1 MEFGVFDWIDRDPL
15 LLADTYEQRLEV
27 VTAADEAG
35 FWCYHLA
42 EHHGTPL
49 GMAPAPGLFLAAASQ
64 RTRRIRLGPLVYL
77 LPLYN
82 PVRLAEEIAMLD
94 HLSRGRLE
102 LGIGRGAS
110 PYELAML
117 NVDVD
122 ETKAM
127 FDEALDVILM
137 ALTTGQVNYSGQHYR
152 FRDVLVP
159 TRPYQQPIPPLW
171 YPTSNPASMTWVG
184 QQRFSTLFAHTTR
197 VLDEQRQMIAAYEQ
211 ALAGPPDPDGAL
223 NAHAPQQRYGLV
235 RHVCVAES
243 DAEALAVAR
252 AAWPAWHSS
261 FNFLWRLHD
270 NPRHE
275 ASADFDGAVESGM
288 ALVGSPATVVARLRA
303 LIAATG
309 GNYFAATGGNYFA
322 ACFSWGSLTLDQQLT
337 SLRLFAEHVV
347 PAFQER

>member
-15 LLADTYEQRLEV
+15 LLADTYEQRLQV
-27 VTAADEAG
+27 LTAADAMG

-82 PVRLAEEIAMLD
+82 PVRLAEEICMLD

-117 NVDVD
+117 NVDVA

-137 ALTTGQVNYSGQHYR
+137 GLTTGRVDYAGQHYT
-152 FRDVLVP
+152 FRDVLIP
-159 TRPYQQPIPPLW
+159 TRPYQQPYPPLW
-171 YPTSNPASMTWVG
+171 YPTSNPASATWVG
-184 QQRFSTLFAHTTR
+184 QQRFSLLLAHTTR
-197 VLDEQRQMIAAYEQ
+197 DLDEQREMLAAYER
-211 ALAGPPDPDGAL
+211 ALAAPPMAPAL
-223 NAHAPQQRYGLV
+223 NQHTPRVRYGLM
-235 RHVCVAES
+235 RHVCVAAT
-243 DAEALAVAR
+243 DAAAR
-252 AAWPAWHSS
+252 DIARDAWPVWHAS

-275 ASADFDGAVESGM
+275 ASIDFDGAMASGM
-288 ALVGSPATVVARLRA
+288 AIVGAPATVAERLHA
-303 LIAATG
+303 MIGVTG
-309 GNYFAATGGNYFA
+309 GNYFAG
-322 ACFSWGSLTLDQQLT
+322 CFSWGSLTLDQQLT
-337 SLRLFAEHVV
+337 SLRLFAEQVV
-347 PAFQER
+347 PTFPAT

>member
-1 MEFGVFDWIDRDPL
+1 MEFGVFDWIDRDPQV
-15 LLADTYEQRLEV
+15 LADTYEQRLQV
-27 VTAADEAG
+27 LAAADALG

-117 NVDVD
+117 NVDVA

-137 ALTTGQVNYSGQHYR
+137 GLTTGRVDYAGAHYH
-152 FRDVLVP
+152 FRDVLLP
-159 TRPYQQPIPPLW
+159 TRPYQQPYPPLW
-171 YPTSNPASMTWVG
+171 YPTSNPASATWVG
-184 QQRFSTLFAHTTR
+184 QQRFSLLLAHTTR
-197 VLDEQRQMIAAYEQ
+197 DLDEQREMLAAYER
-211 ALAGPPDPDGAL
+211 ALAAPPMAPAL
-223 NAHAPQQRYGLV
+223 NQHTPRVRYGLM
-235 RHVCVAES
+235 RHVCVAAT
-243 DAEALAVAR
+243 DAAAR
-252 AAWPAWHSS
+252 DIARDAWPVWHAS
-261 FNFLWRLHD
+261 FNFLW
-270 NPRHE
+270 
-275 ASADFDGAVESGM
+275 
-288 ALVGSPATVVARLRA
+288 
-303 LIAATG
+303 
-309 GNYFAATGGNYFA
+309 
-322 ACFSWGSLTLDQQLT
+322 
-337 SLRLFAEHVV
+337 
-347 PAFQER
+347 

>member
-15 LLADTYEQRLEV
+15 LLADTYEQRLQV
-27 VTAADEAG
+27 VAAADAAG

-49 GMAPAPGLFLAAASQ
+49 SAAPSAGLFLAAASQ

-122 ETKAM
+122 ETKGM

-137 ALTTGQVNYSGQHYR
+137 ALTTGQVSYAGEHYQ

-159 TRPYQQPIPPLW
+159 TRPYQQPFPPLW

-197 VLDEQRQMIAAYEQ
+197 VLDEQRQMITDYEQ
-211 ALAGPPDPDGAL
+211 ALAGPPADGAL
-223 NAHAPQQRYGLV
+223 NAHAPAQRYGLV
-235 RHVCVAES
+235 RHVCVAET

-275 ASADFDGAVESGM
+275 ASIDFDGAVESGM
-288 ALVGSPATVVARLRA
+288 AVVGSPATVVARLRA
-303 LIAATG
+303 LSG
-309 GNYFAATGGNYFA
+309 ATGGNYFA

-337 SLRLFAEHVV
+337 SLQLFGEQVV
-347 PAFQER
+347 PAFRDA